1 MSEMREELQ
10 LQVDKL
16 KKIRADLGYS
26 RKAFSEYM
34 GIPLRNLEEW
44 EAGRRKMPE
53 YLLRMM
59 TYYIKMNQYLEEM
72 GMKEEIERVVFEKGS
87 ESISRNHMNK

>member
-1 MSEMREELQ
+1 MSEQREELK
-10 LQVDKL
+10 LQVEKL
-16 KKIRADLGYS
+16 KEIRTDLGLT
-26 RKAFSEYM
+26 RKAFSEYI

-59 TYYIKMNQYLEEM
+59 IYYIKMSQYLERN
-72 GMKEEIERVVFEKGS
+72 GIREEVERTVLNEQ
-87 ESISRNHMNK
+87 E

>member
-1 MSEMREELQ
+1 MSEKREELQ
-10 LQVDKL
+10 EQVDKL
-16 KKIRADLGYS
+16 KEIRAALGLNRTEFS
-26 RKAFSEYM
+26 RYI

-59 TYYIKMNQYLEEM
+59 IYYIKMNQYLEEN
-72 GMKEEIERVVFEKGS
+72 GMKEEIERKVFDEQ
-87 ESISRNHMNK
+87 ERNRNF